1 MDWSN
6 ALECLEFWAKDRGYH
21 VEFTKNG
28 DDSLCYINKIIEI
41 NSSSTPE
48 NQVYRLL
55 HECGHVLI
63 IENSSVI
70 NFDKLRIQDDD
81 HLKKSVYFK
90 SLTVIEEAEAWKRG
104 IQLAKRLNI
113 PIDYERFESS
123 MIKAISKYIRWACN

>member
-1 MDWSN
+1 MDWSH

-21 VEFTKNG
+21 GEFVKNG

-41 NSSSTPE
+41 NSSSSLE

-70 NFDKLRIQDDD
+70 NFDKLRDQEFDQ
-81 HLKKSVYFK
+81 KTVYFK

-104 IQLAKRLNI
+104 IQLARRLEI
-113 PIDYERFESS
+113 PVDYEKFESS